1 MAGRRLQENYN
12 FCIQGYLQE
21 KGARYYIPYE
31 LEHTHGNFVIKNWP
45 YTDIAKPTN
54 RDLVKILNKNEL
66 LKVMKYKTLLETVN
80 KSYWYPIMRKIIINT
95 RISQNPDEY
104 MYNILWGPN
113 SRVARDEEGVEEE
126 KEEREKEERETEE
139 REREER
145 EGRVRMEISSLRE
158 RLKLLQQEDQSQLTE
173 EENKERMNA
182 VKILSSRLQS
192 SMTELSSISKKEER
206 VEEEREE
213 KEREE
218 REKKE
223 REEREKKEKEER
235 EKKEKEEKE
244 KKEKEEREER
254 EREEKYK
261 NMTISEIRKRL
272 NVLQQ
277 INQSQLT
284 EEEIK
289 EMKSLRVILLD
300 RMKTSLTTIIGR
312 RFKRESGEE
321 EEGKD
326 YVIDD
331 VGVIDFS

>member
-21 KGARYYIPYE
+21 KGARFYIPYE
-31 LEHTHGNFVIKNWP
+31 LKHAHGNFVIKNWP

-113 SRVARDEEGVEEE
+113 SRVARDEEGVEEK
-126 KEEREKEERETEE
+126 KEEREKKEEEE

-145 EGRVRMEISSLRE
+145 EVRVRIEISRLRQ
-158 RLKLLQQEDQSQLTE
+158 RLNVLQQEDQSQLTE

-192 SMTELSSISKKEER
+192 SMTELSSIS
-206 VEEEREE
+206 
-213 KEREE
+213 
-218 REKKE
+218 
-223 REEREKKEKEER
+223 
-235 EKKEKEEKE
+235 
-244 KKEKEEREER
+244 
-254 EREEKYK
+254 
-261 NMTISEIRKRL
+261 
-272 NVLQQ
+272 
-277 INQSQLT
+277 
-284 EEEIK
+284 
-289 EMKSLRVILLD
+289 
-300 RMKTSLTTIIGR
+300 GR
-312 RFKRESGEE
+312 RSKRESGEE
-321 EEGKD
+321 EEEGKD
-326 YVIDD
+326 YVVDG